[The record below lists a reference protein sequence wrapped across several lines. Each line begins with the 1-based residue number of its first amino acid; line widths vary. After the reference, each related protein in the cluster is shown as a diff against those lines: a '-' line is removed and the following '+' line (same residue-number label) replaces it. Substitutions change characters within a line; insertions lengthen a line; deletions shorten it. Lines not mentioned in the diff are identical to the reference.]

1 MSAKLTKTEQKK
13 LVRAL
18 PKRMKTKLA
27 KAGAKKIVAKRAGRK
42 APQEG
47 KGFFGNVLKAVA
59 PVALDLGTAYLKKRM
74 SGKGSSG
81 GALSAAGRGRKSG
94 GALKLAGRGKVRTRH
109 TTPYQ

>member
-27 KAGAKKIVAKRAGRK
+27 KAGAKKIVASRAGRK

-47 KGFFGNVLKAVA
+47 KGFFGSLVKTVA
-59 PVALDLGTAYLKKRM
+59 PVAIDLGSAYLKKRM

-81 GALSAAGRGRKSG
+81 GALN
-94 GALKLAGRGKVRTRH
+94 LAGSGSR
-109 TTPYQ
+109 